1 MIKINVFIDSNLKNF
16 NINEA
21 NVKALILDVL
31 KFHENDLA
39 KISIIFSTY
48 QILNKLKIKFFN
60 IDSNTDVIAF
70 NLNENTKN
78 IDGEI
83 YISPEIAKE
92 NAKKFKNSFNDEI
105 KRLIIHGTLHL
116 IGYLDNN
123 ETQKSTMNNL
133 ENKFLKKNLLELVC

>member
-48 QILNKLKIKFFN
+48 QILIKLKIKFFN

-83 YISPEIAKE
+83 YISPEIAKK

>member
-70 NLNENTKN
+70 NLNENIKN

>member
-70 NLNENTKN
+70 NLNENIKN

-83 YISPEIAKE
+83 YISPEIAKK
-92 NAKKFKNSFNDEI
+92 NAKKFKN
-105 KRLIIHGTLHL
+105 
-116 IGYLDNN
+116 
-123 ETQKSTMNNL
+123 
-133 ENKFLKKNLLELVC
+133 